1 MNSVTMKLQADPL
14 ILQALQEDITS
25 EDVTTNAILPKDCQ
39 GEAELLCKQDGIIA
53 GLDVFARAF
62 TLLDDKVWF
71 EFFTKDGDE
80 VHKGQRL
87 AKVVGSM
94 QAILSAER
102 VGLNY
107 LQRMSGIATYT
118 HQVVSLLEGTGI
130 TLVDTRKTTPNM
142 RVFEKYA
149 VTVGGGK
156 NHRYN
161 LSDGVLLKDN
171 HISAAGGVAKAVALA
186 KAYAPFVRKIE
197 VETETLDMV
206 REAVEA
212 GADIIMLDNMSH
224 DMMREAIALIDG
236 RAETECSGN
245 VTKEN
250 IAALSD
256 IGVDYISSGALTH
269 SAPILD
275 LSLKHLHRI

>member
-80 VHKGQRL
+80 VHKGQKL

-186 KAYAPFVRKIE
+186 KAYAPFVRKID

-206 REAVEA
+206 REAVKA